1 MIRKLV
7 LVGFIGL
14 VPLMAQAT
22 NNGQGNQCQGNSC
35 GEHGGNGGNGGNGGQ
50 GGNGGNGGVGN
61 GGSAT
66 GGSVFGSGNS
76 TNSNRNDNTA
86 VSVSGASAEQRQGQ
100 FQGQDQGQDQGQ
112 AQGISAFNGNTTTVE
127 APDVKGMA
135 SEFAK
140 HAESAGDAR
149 SLSNPEVSPCG
160 DSTGLSGQVGVAG
173 GGLATVTETCR
184 AYRLE
189 VLTKVS
195 PDTMSTKLARITH
208 FMGWLPRT
216 LLHVASF
223 GVLN

>member
-1 MIRKLV
+1 MFRKFV

-14 VPLMAQAT
+14 APMIAHAT
-22 NNGQGNQCQGNSC
+22 NNGVGNQCQGNSC
-35 GEHGGNGGNGGNGGQ
+35 GVHGGNGGNGGQ
-50 GGNGGNGGVGN
+50 GGDGGNGGSSNV
-61 GGSAT
+61 
-66 GGSVFGSGNS
+66 VGSGNS
-76 TNSNRNDNTA
+76 ASSNRNDNSA
-86 VSVSGASAEQRQGQ
+86 VSVSGSSAQQRQGQ
-100 FQGQDQGQDQGQ
+100 AQGQFQGQDQGQ

-127 APDVKGMA
+127 APDVKSMA
-135 SEFAK
+135 EELTK
-140 HAESAGDAR
+140 HAESAGDVR
-149 SLSNPEVSPCG
+149 SNSNPEVSPCG

-195 PDTMSTKLARITH
+195 PDTMSTKLARFTH
-208 FMGWLPRT
+208 FAGWLPRT

>member
-1 MIRKLV
+1 VIKKLV
-7 LVGFIGL
+7 LIGFIGVL
-14 VPLMAQAT
+14 PLMAHAT

-35 GEHGGNGGNGGNGGQ
+35 GSQGGDGGNGGQ
-50 GGNGGNGGVGN
+50 GGDGGN

-76 TNSNRNDNTA
+76 SNRNDNSA
-86 VSVSGASAEQRQGQ
+86 VSVSGADASAQQKQAQGQ
-100 FQGQDQGQDQGQ
+100 L
-112 AQGISAFNGNTTTVE
+112 QGISAFNGNTTTVE

-135 SEFAK
+135 SELAK
-140 HAESAGDAR
+140 HAESAGDVR
-149 SLSNPEVSPCG
+149 SFSNPEVSPCG

-189 VLTKVS
+189 VLSKVS
-195 PDTMSTKLARITH
+195 PDAMSTKLARFTH
-208 FMGWLPRT
+208 FVGWLPRT

>member
-1 MIRKLV
+1 MFRKFV

-14 VPLMAQAT
+14 APMVAYAG
-22 NNGQGNQCQGNSC
+22 NNGVGNECQGNSC
-35 GEHGGNGGNGGNGGQ
+35 GAHGGNGGNGGNGGQ
-50 GGNGGNGGVGN
+50 GFGF
-61 GGSAT
+61 GGSSESDST
-66 GGSVFGSGNS
+66 SV
-76 TNSNRNDNTA
+76 A
-86 VSVSGASAEQRQGQ
+86 VQGQ
-100 FQGQDQGQDQGQ
+100 MQGQDQGQ

-127 APDVKGMA
+127 APDVKGMG
-135 SEFAK
+135 SELAK
-140 HAESAGDAR
+140 HAESAGDVR
-149 SLSNPEVSPCG
+149 SNSNPEVSPCG

-208 FMGWLPRT
+208 FAGWLPRT

>member
-1 MIRKLV
+1 MFRKFV

-14 VPLMAQAT
+14 APMIAHAT
-22 NNGQGNQCQGNSC
+22 NNGVGNQCQGNSC
-35 GEHGGNGGNGGNGGQ
+35 GVHGGNGGNGGQ

-61 GGSAT
+61 GGNGFGF
-66 GGSVFGSGNS
+66 GGSANS
-76 TNSNRNDNTA
+76 ESEST
-86 VSVSGASAEQRQGQ
+86 SVAIQGQAQGQ
-100 FQGQDQGQDQGQ
+100 FQGQDQGQ

-127 APDVKGMA
+127 APDVKGMG
-135 SEFAK
+135 SELAK
-140 HAESAGDAR
+140 HAESAGDVR
-149 SLSNPEVSPCG
+149 SNSNPEVSPCG

-195 PDTMSTKLARITH
+195 PDTMSTKLARFTH
-208 FMGWLPRT
+208 FAGWLPRT